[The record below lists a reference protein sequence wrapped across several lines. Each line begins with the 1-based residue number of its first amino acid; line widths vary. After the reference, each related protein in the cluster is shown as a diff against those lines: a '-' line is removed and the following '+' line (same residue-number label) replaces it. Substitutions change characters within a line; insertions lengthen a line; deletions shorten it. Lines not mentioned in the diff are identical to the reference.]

1 MHIPFLFHLSK
12 NKIMEAEK
20 KILLVYYKLFKPGGV
35 AKVMTNLANALVD
48 EGHQVEILLLMEEKD
63 HFYPLN
69 PKIKV
74 HNIDTFS
81 HWAWKICEFNVKH
94 LKFIPKIRN
103 INAYIYHIGVFLML
117 RNWMRKNHQ
126 YYSTIISCWY
136 KLSSFL
142 ALNKKVNKK
151 TIAWEHVT
159 YETGGILYRDLLRKY
174 YKNLKGIVCINT
186 AAIQHYSQY
195 NKTYCIPNIIGSPF
209 ENQPKIH
216 FENKENLISFV
227 GRLDQEKN
235 VIALLEIFQKA
246 DLPKDWKLQIIG
258 DGCERKNLE
267 QFVEENKLQEQV
279 IFYGAKSSEEI
290 LELLRKSKI
299 FGFTSLK
306 EAFGNVLLEA
316 MFCGNAIIAYDCKYG
331 PSDIIKENIG
341 TLIPV
346 NDKILFTK
354 KLSQFIE
361 SPALLEQ
368 YMHNAVLESNIW
380 REENILTT
388 WEKKI

>member
-1 MHIPFLFHLSK
+1 
-12 NKIMEAEK
+12 MENSK

-35 AKVMTNLANALVD
+35 AKVLTNLANSLSEV
-48 EGHQVEILLLMEEKD
+48 GYTVEILLMMEEQK

-69 PKIKV
+69 SDIKV

-126 YYSTIISCWY
+126 NYDTIISAWY

-151 TIAWEHVT
+151 TVAWEHVT
-159 YETGGILYRDLLRKY
+159 YETGGLLFKDTLRRY
-174 YKNLKGIVCINT
+174 YKHLKGIVCINSPS
-186 AAIQHYSQY
+186 IEHYKQY
-195 NKTYCIPNIIGSPF
+195 NKTYFIPNVIGEPF
-209 ENQPKIH
+209 ENQEKIN

-227 GRLDQEKN
+227 GRLDREKN
-235 VIALLEIFQKA
+235 VIALLEIFKESKI
-246 DLPKDWKLQIIG
+246 PVDWKLQIIG
-258 DGCERKNLE
+258 DGNERKNLE
-267 QFVEENKLQEQV
+267 QYIEKNQLQKRV
-279 IFYGAKSSEEI
+279 IFYGTKTSEEI

-316 MFCGNAIIAYDCKYG
+316 MFCGNIIIAYDCEYG
-331 PSDIIKENIG
+331 PSDIISKESGFLVKIHDKKAFINHVENLTKNETLLN
-341 TLIPV
+341 TLIESTLTYSINWKKEEV
-346 NDKILFTK
+346 LKIWGKIL
-354 KLSQFIE
+354 
-361 SPALLEQ
+361 
-368 YMHNAVLESNIW
+368 
-380 REENILTT
+380 
-388 WEKKI
+388 